1 MTTPY
6 AVLASQADH
15 ADAQDLAD
23 VLGQWH
29 DRMVAHVRRHGPHP
43 PADCCDDD
51 ACPAAEARSL
61 WLQAHRVFGGHLAQ
75 ALTFLRDQAGA
86 RVS

>member
-6 AVLASQADH
+6 AVLACQATH
-15 ADAQDLAD
+15 ADAHDLAEA
-23 VLGQWH
+23 LAHWH

-51 ACPAAEARSL
+51 GCPVVEARSL
-61 WLQAHRVFGGHLAQ
+61 WLQAHRVFGGASAQ